1 MIAATHKFSN
11 VQLELLR
18 LYSTNIPD
26 EVLLEMRD
34 VLSRFFAER
43 AANEMDKLWDERGWS
58 DETMREWLNT
68 PKPRKA

>member
-26 EVLLEMRD
+26 DVLLEMRD

-43 AANEMDKLWDERGWS
+43 ASNEMDKLWDERGWL
-58 DETMREWLNT
+58 DDTMREWLNT

>member
-43 AANEMDKLWDERGWS
+43 AANEMDKLWDERG
-58 DETMREWLNT
+58 
-68 PKPRKA
+68 

>member
-68 PKPRKA
+68 PKPRRT

>member
-18 LYSTNIPD
+18 LYSSNIPD

-34 VLSRFFAER
+34 VLSRFFAEK
-43 AANEMDKLWDERGWS
+43 ASDEMDKLWDERDWS
-58 DETMREWLNT
+58 NDTMREWLNT